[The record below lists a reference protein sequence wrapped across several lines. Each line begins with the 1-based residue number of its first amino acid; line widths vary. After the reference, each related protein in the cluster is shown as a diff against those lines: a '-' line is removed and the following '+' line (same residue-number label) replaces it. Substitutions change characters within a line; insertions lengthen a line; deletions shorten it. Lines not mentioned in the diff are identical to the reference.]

1 MIGYAL
7 TICRLLLPYYRS
19 SKNVINRWNQR
30 LDKHRLIADVT
41 HVFDRLLLTGLLIEA
56 DPSYYTQVLG
66 KNRKAWS
73 INACLSP
80 YNSTAFVSHT
90 RHAQFNKLNGLFF
103 LFLRRDVKSCCWLF
117 SSCAV
122 DGVMK
127 GAMLM
132 PSGDVP
138 RVRARSRPFVAARRT
153 AERLN
158 DFLQGLTLINTPCH

>member
-1 MIGYAL
+1 MFFVVV
-7 TICRLLLPYYRS
+7 CC
-19 SKNVINRWNQR
+19 V
-30 LDKHRLIADVT
+30 V
-41 HVFDRLLLTGLLIEA
+41 GLLIEA
-56 DPSYYTQVLG
+56 DPSYYTQLLG

-80 YNSTAFVSHT
+80 YNTTSFVSHT
-90 RHAQFNKLNGLFF
+90 RHAQFNKLNVFF
-103 LFLRRDVKSCCWLF
+103 CAVTSNHARRLF